1 MEDKPVSEITVSPN
15 QLDNILAELEYI
27 RKKGVQDNY
36 GVSIEN
42 FNMPFFAL
50 VGLMLKVALASI
62 PAILILAFFGFV
74 ISMFFSC
81 GILGALDSLLRSQ

>member
-1 MEDKPVSEITVSPN
+1 MEDKPVSEISISPN
-15 QLDNILAELEYI
+15 QLDNILKELEYI
-27 RKKGVQDNY
+27 RKTGIQKSY

-81 GILGALDSLLRSQ
+81 GILQALSGYIK